1 MAVHIRKRSDI
12 STNVRILKLRRF
24 ATHFIL
30 TLCWYLRPAWAVALV
45 KRHVFRPAGYRTRAE
60 ENQFLGS
67 GSKFQ
72 IDIHGK
78 TVQGWKWGEGPGVL
92 FVHGWNGRGIQ
103 FHRFFTPLIDA
114 GFAPIT
120 FDAPAHGE
128 SSGKT
133 SSYFEWT
140 DTVRALLN
148 SKNELNINAIVG
160 HSLGGSAVINALYN
174 EKISVPTVLLAP
186 VFKLQ
191 EILFNTFSHYGIPAY
206 VYRKAIEEY
215 EHRFGYTLKNANP
228 CNLLPTVDTEFLV
241 IHDRQDQAIPFQD
254 SVEMAA
260 AWPHVILHET
270 TGLGHRRILSDRE
283 IVEFTTKYLIGR
295 METPEIPQ
303 LGFEQHP
310 EAGYQYGKISAAM

>member
-1 MAVHIRKRSDI
+1 MAIRFRKLSNY
-12 STNVRILKLRRF
+12 STNVRIDTLKRF
-24 ATHFIL
+24 AIRSLL
-30 TLCWYLRPAWAVALV
+30 TLFWYISPAITVAFV
-45 KRHVFRPAGYRTRAE
+45 KKHVFRPAGYRTSTE
-60 ENQFLGS
+60 EKQFLGS

-103 FHRFFTPLIDA
+103 FHRFFAPLIEA
-114 GFAPIT
+114 GFTAIT

-140 DTVRALLN
+140 DTVRAILN
-148 SKNELNINAIVG
+148 SQNELNISAIIG
-160 HSLGGSAVINALYN
+160 HSLGGSAVINALYK
-174 EKISVPTVLLAP
+174 EKISVPTVLIAP
-186 VFKLQ
+186 VFKLK
-191 EILFNTFSHYGIPAY
+191 EILFNTFNLYGIPEY

-228 CNLLPTVDTEFLV
+228 CNLLPAVNTDLLV
-241 IHDRQDQAIPFQD
+241 IHDRQDPAIPFQD
-254 SVEMAA
+254 SEKMAE

-270 TGLGHRRILSDRE
+270 RGMGHRRILSDRK
-283 IVEFTTKYLIGR
+283 IVEFTTGYLVSRIQISE
-295 METPEIPQ
+295 MPQ
-303 LGFEQHP
+303 PGFEQHP
-310 EAGYQYGKISAAM
+310 ETVRQFGKISAAM